1 MGGKEEDEA
10 AGQGKAAAGGV
21 RGGGRRGFGRSA
33 AMASGVKLWAAM
45 LREEETGARG
55 HRGLLTWQLEL
66 RGRVGCA
73 WALKR

>member
-10 AGQGKAAAGGV
+10 AGQGKAAAGGL

-45 LREEETGARG
+45 LREETGARG